1 MIRTPL
7 IDVSSN
13 INEVNKKKVRLLSND
28 DNENQPSVSKLI
40 VFDEEVE
47 TTKELKRK
55 STENKIKLEELMKEN
70 QLLIQKCN
78 FLENEN
84 KLTKN
89 ANKLLVE
96 KEKKNQKELDD
107 LKNQLDHL
115 TTLYKASKEEN
126 EIKENKLE
134 IQMEESITSPIHQIL
149 IKNKNEE
156 IDALRMSNEILLQQV
171 KPKEFFFLI

>member
-55 STENKIKLEELMKEN
+55 NPLNYSPHIVRNTKV
-70 QLLIQKCN
+70 LI
-78 FLENEN
+78 
-84 KLTKN
+84 
-89 ANKLLVE
+89 
-96 KEKKNQKELDD
+96 
-107 LKNQLDHL
+107 H
-115 TTLYKASKEEN
+115 
-126 EIKENKLE
+126 
-134 IQMEESITSPIHQIL
+134 
-149 IKNKNEE
+149 
-156 IDALRMSNEILLQQV
+156 
-171 KPKEFFFLI
+171 

>member
-96 KEKKNQKELDD
+96 KEKKK
-107 LKNQLDHL
+107 
-115 TTLYKASKEEN
+115 SKR
-126 EIKENKLE
+126 I
-134 IQMEESITSPIHQIL
+134 
-149 IKNKNEE
+149 
-156 IDALRMSNEILLQQV
+156 R
-171 KPKEFFFLI
+171 